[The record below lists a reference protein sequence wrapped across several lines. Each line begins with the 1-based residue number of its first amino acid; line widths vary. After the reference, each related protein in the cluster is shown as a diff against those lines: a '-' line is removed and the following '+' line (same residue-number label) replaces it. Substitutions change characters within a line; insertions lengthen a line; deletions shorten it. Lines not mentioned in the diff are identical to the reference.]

1 MTRSN
6 LSIYGQEVHPQDYV
20 IPIEVKI
27 AKQSHTHGEPFHM
40 INHCGSKILKSFE
53 DMHEHTI

>member
-1 MTRSN
+1 MGNKSTHKTNN
-6 LSIYGQEVHPQDYV
+6 LHV

-27 AKQSHTHGEPFHM
+27 AKQRHTHGELFHM
-40 INHCGSKILKSFE
+40 INHLQLKILKSFE